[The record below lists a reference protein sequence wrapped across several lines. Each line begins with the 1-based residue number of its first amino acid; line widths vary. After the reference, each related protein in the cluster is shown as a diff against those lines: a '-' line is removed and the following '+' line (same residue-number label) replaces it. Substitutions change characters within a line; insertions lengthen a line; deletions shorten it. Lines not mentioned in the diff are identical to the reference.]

1 MSTAGEQVQHNLTAL
16 THAAVLWN
24 AGLVTAINAG
34 QFVVMLVLVRLLSPD
49 VYGQF
54 GFLMAIV
61 GFVYVFSA
69 QSIVDYSLQ
78 IRNEASVNYQDLFT
92 TSVIINAA
100 LCIVV
105 NIIAA
110 AIGTL
115 PDYASLRLPL
125 HLLSIGFLL
134 QPGRAVRIAMLKRQL
149 DWKRIR
155 ILHAVG
161 SLFSAAIAIPMAY
174 FGAGVYAL
182 ILPTFIVP
190 LPFLY
195 DIFVSQRWRPTWAWN
210 LGRMVPALKFG
221 FNRQLSGAIAAGRRL
236 LESTVV
242 VQIAGFAAFGVYGR
256 AIALADIA
264 CTRLLGNAIEAL
276 YPSLTRIESGTSR
289 FRKVSAVVLRTSAWL
304 SIPLAALMAHLAAVI
319 VETIYGDQWIGVIP
333 LVGWATALAAAGA
346 VQLTLYKLLLAHE
359 QQRHCLW
366 SDVIL
371 ISGTVV
377 SLYFLLPSGLTS
389 YLQGLFATQ
398 VILVAVS
405 AYFLVSGHGVD
416 SAAVARAVFPPII
429 GTLCAS
435 MVFVNGTVT
444 TPSGLIEGLSIVL
457 QAGLYAAAY
466 LLAMRLLFANALRE
480 IVSYMPRR
488 ELLTKVLYLR

>member
-1 MSTAGEQVQHNLTAL
+1 MSTAGGQVQHNLTAL

-24 AGLVTAINAG
+24 AGLVTVINAG

-78 IRNEASVNYQDLFT
+78 IRNEDSVNYQDLFT
-92 TSVIINAA
+92 TSVVVNSA
-100 LCIVV
+100 LCIIV
-105 NIIAA
+105 NIIATV
-110 AIGTL
+110 IGTL
-115 PDYASLRLPL
+115 PDYVSLQLPL
-125 HLLSIGFLL
+125 HFLSIGFLL
-134 QPGRAVRIAMLKRQL
+134 QPGRAVRTAMLKRQL
-149 DWKRIR
+149 NWKRIR
-155 ILHAVG
+155 TLHAVG
-161 SLFSAAIAIPMAY
+161 FLLSATIAIPMAY
-174 FGAGVYAL
+174 FGAGIYAL
-182 ILPTFIVP
+182 IVPTFIVP

-195 DIFVSQRWRPTWAWN
+195 DIFVMQRWRPTWAWD
-210 LGRMVPALKFG
+210 LRRMVPALKFA
-221 FNRQLSGAIAAGRRL
+221 FNRQLSGTIAAGRRL

-242 VQIAGFAAFGVYGR
+242 VQIAGFAAFGIYGR
-256 AIALADIA
+256 AIALANVA

-289 FRKVSAVVLRTSAWL
+289 FRKVSAVVLRASAWL
-304 SIPLAALMAHLAAVI
+304 SIPLAALMAHLSVVI
-319 VETIYGDQWIGVIP
+319 VEAIYGDQWVGVVP

-346 VQLTLYKLLLAHE
+346 VHLTLYKLLLAHE

-398 VILVAVS
+398 VILIAVS
-405 AYFLVSGHGVD
+405 AYFLVIEQGID
-416 SAAVARAVFPPII
+416 ADAVGRAVFPPIF

-435 MVFVNGTVT
+435 IVFVNGTVE
-444 TPSGLIEGLSIVL
+444 TPLGLIEGLSIVF
-457 QAGLYAAAY
+457 QAGLYTAAY
-466 LLAMRLLFANALRE
+466 LITMRLLFANALRD
-480 IVSYMPRR
+480 IVSYMPRQ
-488 ELLTKVLYLR
+488 EFLTKLLYLR